1 MELEKKF
8 VEYVVSTK
16 FEDIPQQPISMIK
29 DVILNAF
36 GAIISGATVQGCPE
50 AVKQC
55 KEWGGKKEATI
66 LVHGGQVPAHN
77 AAFANSFMARAV
89 GVDEAIVPGVHIGGS
104 SVPAA
109 LAVAE
114 MVGGCSGKDL
124 LTAMTVGTE
133 LSARLNAS
141 TDYNGFDSTGVCTIF
156 ASTAIAGRTLGLNSD
171 QMWNALGHAFNR
183 AGGSWQGT
191 IDGSI
196 AARVL
201 QATASQGGIISAQLA
216 KRGITGP
223 RNFLEGVYGYFHLFA
238 GDKYD
243 PEAVAGELGKRF
255 ELTKTFMKKYP
266 SCGTTNPSQDA
277 IFDLM
282 KEKGITPEE
291 LEEIEVTVTP
301 STYKLTGKPFEYGDN
316 PRISAMY
323 SIQYCVASALLRGAC
338 KLSDFDE
345 PAVREPKILE
355 IIKKIHVTPDPA
367 LDKRNP
373 LATDMEVRMKNGAVY
388 QKNGD
393 FARGMPE
400 RPLSREEFM
409 EKFQDCVSYAKKPLP
424 KGNIKRILSL
434 VDGLEKAKDVRS
446 LIPLLISK
454 PR

>member
-8 VEYVVSTK
+8 VEYVVGAQ
-16 FEDIPQQPISMIK
+16 FEDIPRQPISMIK

-66 LVHGGQVPAHN
+66 LIHGGQVPAHN

-89 GVDEAIVPGVHIGGS
+89 GVDEAMVPGLHTGGS
-104 SVPAA
+104 SVPTG

-114 MVGGCSGKDL
+114 LVGGCSGKDFL
-124 LTAMTVGTE
+124 AALTVGTE
-133 LSARLNAS
+133 ISARLNSS
-141 TDYNGFDSTGVCTIF
+141 TNYNGFDPTGVCAIF
-156 ASTAIAGRTLGLNSD
+156 ASTAIAGRILGLSVE

-183 AGGSWQGT
+183 SGGSFQGT

-223 RNFLEGVYGYFHLFA
+223 RNFLEGVYGYFHLYA
-238 GDKYD
+238 GDQYD
-243 PEAVAGELGKRF
+243 PEAIVGELGGRF
-255 ELTKTFMKKYP
+255 ELSKTFMKKYP
-266 SCGTTNPSQDA
+266 SCGTTNPSLDA

-282 KEKGITPEE
+282 EEKGITPEE
-291 LEEIEVTVTP
+291 LEEIRVTVTP
-301 STYKLTGKPFEYGDN
+301 STYNLTGKPFEYGDN

-323 SIQYCVASALLRGAC
+323 SIQYCVANALLRKSC
-338 KLSDFDE
+338 KLRHFDE
-345 PAVREPKILE
+345 PMVREPEIME
-355 IIKKIHVTPDPA
+355 IIKKIHVKPDPA
-367 LDKRNP
+367 LDKRNQ
-373 LATDMEVRMKNGAVY
+373 LATEMEVRMRDGTVY
-388 QKNGD
+388 QKSVD

-400 RPLSREEFM
+400 RPLIKEELM
-409 EKFQDCVSYAKKPLP
+409 DKFHDCVSFGGKPLP
-424 KGNIKRILSL
+424 KSNIKRIMSL
-434 VDGLEKAKDVRS
+434 VDGLEKTKDVRS

-454 PR
+454 I